1 MMRKNNIVPWIPAV
15 IWMILIFFLS
25 AQPAVNSNNLS
36 KGVTKIIVETIGK
49 ILPLKIEMS
58 TVNDLVSQL
67 NHFVRKSA
75 HFFAYMMLGIL
86 IAAAFVKNGIK
97 GYKAFTLSLAI
108 CFIYAASDE
117 IHQLFVPGRGC
128 QFKDVM
134 IDSAGAFVGITFH
147 KMLINIKRNILH
159 NKLDI

>member
-1 MMRKNNIVPWIPAV
+1 MVRKNDIAPWIPAL
-15 IWMILIFFLS
+15 IWMALIFFLS

-36 KGVTKIIVETIGK
+36 KGVTKIIIEIIGR
-49 ILPLKIEMS
+49 ILPLQIEMS

-67 NHFVRKSA
+67 NHFVRKFA
-75 HFFAYMMLGIL
+75 HFFAYMILGIL

-97 GYKAFTLSLAI
+97 GYKAFAFSLVI

-128 QFKDVM
+128 QLKDVM
-134 IDSAGAFVGITFH
+134 IDSTGAFVGISFH
-147 KMLINIKRNILH
+147 KILLNIKINIFS
-159 NKLDI
+159 NKNDI